1 MLMEESDR
9 ALEQAFACEETH
21 AIVLEND
28 LYRRAPSADVDA
40 FINKM
45 EGLAVLD
52 SMKHKTGEAAN
63 LVLASGNFAETS
75 GTFVNYETRA
85 QHFYSVFKT
94 VDSIQSSV
102 KWLSDKPLA
111 EVTADCAKEIEG
123 CAAIVGLT
131 PGADFTVAGMRVPR
145 QQHRYSGRTAM
156 RADVDVHEPKQE
168 QDEDGI
174 MSYSME
180 GVPAT
185 RDSTVFNTAW
195 SGGWNSN
202 QSVFKFQ
209 SHTGGPLKQ
218 AGHGICLIENIAS
231 EKTYNEFEK
240 AESAKGDYQV
250 FPLYHLFGSDELTAK
265 TPAIQEKATSGY
277 IALNE
282 ADVAK
287 LGLQAGDGVA
297 VENNGSVPYIVRSS
311 IQPGTVGVSVG
322 LEGLNFRN
330 LPGAVS
336 LQKAEGW
343 TSPGSWNA
351 ANIIVSD
358 KSVAAEG
365 ETA

>member
-1 MLMEESDR
+1 
-9 ALEQAFACEETH
+9 
-21 AIVLEND
+21 
-28 LYRRAPSADVDA
+28 
-40 FINKM
+40 
-45 EGLAVLD
+45 
-52 SMKHKTGEAAN
+52 
-63 LVLASGNFAETS
+63 
-75 GTFVNYETRA
+75 
-85 QHFYSVFKT
+85 
-94 VDSIQSSV
+94 
-102 KWLSDKPLA
+102 
-111 EVTADCAKEIEG
+111 
-123 CAAIVGLT
+123 
-131 PGADFTVAGMRVPR
+131 
-145 QQHRYSGRTAM
+145 M

-218 AGHGICLIENIAS
+218 AGHGICLIENSAS
-231 EKTYNEFEK
+231 EKNYNEFEN

-250 FPLYHLFGSDELTAK
+250 FPLYHLFGSEELTGK

-287 LGLQAGDGVA
+287 LGLQASDGVA

-336 LQKAEGW
+336 LQKAESW
-343 TSPGSWNA
+343 NSPGSWNA